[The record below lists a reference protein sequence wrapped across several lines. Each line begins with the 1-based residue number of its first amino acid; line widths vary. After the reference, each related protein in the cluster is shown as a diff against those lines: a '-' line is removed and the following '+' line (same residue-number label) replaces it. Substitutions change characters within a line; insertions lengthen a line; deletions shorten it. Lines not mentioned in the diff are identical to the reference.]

1 VSIMDRI
8 REQALRE
15 LLKQYSPK
23 IEEYM
28 ERLEEAFELLKEIRD
43 LLVEIRDELKTIRS
57 ELGGGE
63 GWEEGGRAR
72 RRSTR
77 SS

>member
-1 VSIMDRI
+1 MSIVDRF
-8 REQALRE
+8 REQALKE

-23 IEEYM
+23 IEEY
-28 ERLEEAFELLKEIRD
+28 LDKLDEAFETLKEVRD
-43 LLVEIRDELKTIRS
+43 LLQDIRDELKSLR
-57 ELGGGE
+57 EEVRGVPGWEGGGV
-63 GWEEGGRAR
+63 AR